1 VVHLRAEGLHLRQGQ
16 GQYDHL
22 PGGRA
27 QVRNRLITQ
36 PPNLC
41 QIPAGFFRIRLKV
54 KIQINMT
61 SKNETKLKI
70 KKNNDLIRRISIF
83 VFFEETT
90 NIMFS
95 SIVCCQ
101 KNTHFCIDMYTNA
114 IYYKVHPWLN
124 NKYRTHSWYF

>member
-70 KKNNDLIRRISIF
+70 KKVMILLGESQFLYFLKKQRILCFHPLCVVRKILIF
-83 VFFEETT
+83 ALT
-90 NIMFS
+90 
-95 SIVCCQ
+95 
-101 KNTHFCIDMYTNA
+101 CIRMQFIT
-114 IYYKVHPWLN
+114 
-124 NKYRTHSWYF
+124 KYIHD